1 MSVPQNQ
8 SAPEGAKKPSRRLRP
23 EVAAALASRRRQAQ
37 LDELYQK
44 SVQELDPEEIARM
57 RAAFLRG

>member
-1 MSVPQNQ
+1 MSVPHNHG
-8 SAPEGAKKPSRRLRP
+8 APEGAKKRSRRLRP
-23 EVAAALASRRRQAQ
+23 EVAAALADRRRQAQ

-44 SVQELDPEEIARM
+44 SVQELDPDEIARM